1 MSDWVYQTMSRVQ
14 HDDLE
19 CPEDAEMSTE
29 SIQMFLR
36 GAPNK
41 YKSPLQ
47 TIMADAKILKKA

>member
-1 MSDWVYQTMSRVQ
+1 MSRAQ

-19 CPEDAEMSTE
+19 CPEDAELSTE